1 MKTSRILL
9 AAVVVWAATFSAA
22 LGQQRS
28 ESQSYPKQNV
38 RIVVPFSAGSV
49 TDTLAR
55 LLADQLAKI
64 WQRPV
69 IVENRPG
76 IAGTASV
83 AKSEPDGHTLMLTSN
98 GHTILAAVN
107 ENLSFDPVRDFSGV
121 THVAS
126 IPQVLIVPPDL
137 GVRNVKEFVALAR
150 ARPGALSFASP
161 GIGSATYIGA
171 EVFKSAAKIDIL
183 HVPYKGS
190 PEAVT
195 SVIRGDTQ
203 LYLLSIN
210 LATGLSQSG
219 KVRAIAISTPQRSAA
234 MPDLPTVA
242 ESGLSDFKFDAWF
255 GIMAPA
261 NTPRPILDKISGD
274 VAKVLQSTDIKER
287 LSKQGVDVRTSSPT
301 VFSAVIKDDTVLN
314 GDIIRRAR
322 SK

>member
-1 MKTSRILL
+1 VKISRTLL
-9 AAVVVWAATFSAA
+9 VAAITWVATFSVVS
-22 LGQQRS
+22 GQRA

-38 RIVVPFSAGSV
+38 RVVVPFSAGSV
-49 TDTLAR
+49 TDNLAR
-55 LLADQLAKI
+55 LLADHLTKI

-107 ENLSFDPVRDFSGV
+107 ENMTFDPVRDFSAV
-121 THVAS
+121 TQVAS
-126 IPQVLIVPPDL
+126 IPQVLIVPPGL
-137 GVRNVKEFVALAR
+137 GVTSVKEFVALAR
-150 ARPGALSFASP
+150 AKPGALSYASP

-171 EVFKSAAKIDIL
+171 EVFKSTAKIDIV

-210 LATGLSQSG
+210 LATELAQSG
-219 KVRAIAISTPQRSAA
+219 KVRAIAISTPQRNPA

-242 ESGLSDFKFDAWF
+242 ESGLPSFEFDAWF

-261 NTPRPILDKISGD
+261 NTPAPLLRKISED
-274 VAKVLQSTDIKER
+274 IAQVLQSPDIKGR
-287 LSKQGVDVRTSSPT
+287 LSKQGVEVRTSSPE
-301 VFSAVIKDDTVLN
+301 VFSTVIKDDTVRN
-314 GDIIRRAR
+314 SDIVRKARA
-322 SK
+322 K